1 MLPRQIL
8 VPVDFSEPSQQAL
21 DFAIEL
27 AQAFQARLFLLH
39 VIETPVMGGGPG
51 EMGMGTA
58 YAEVMNQMESE
69 ASRNLEDYIG
79 HAHKAGLECTGEIM
93 PGAPFQQIIDVADH
107 KQVDLIVMGTRGH
120 TGLQRFFL
128 GSVAEK
134 AVRMAPCPVLVTRS
148 EEREKAEQFQAVRG
162 PS

>member
-1 MLPRQIL
+1 MLPQQIL

-39 VIETPVMGGGPG
+39 VVETPVIGGGPG

-58 YAEVMNQMESE
+58 YAEVMNQIEAE
-69 ASRNLEDYIG
+69 ASRNLEDYMG
-79 HAHKAGLECTGEIM
+79 RAHKAGLECAGEVT

-134 AVRMAPCPVLVTRS
+134 VVRMAACPVLVTRS
-148 EEREKAEQFQAVRG
+148 EERENDA
-162 PS
+162 

>member
-1 MLPRQIL
+1 MLPRHIL

-21 DFAIEL
+21 DVAIEL

-39 VIETPVMGGGPG
+39 VVETPVMGGGPG

-58 YAEVMNQMESE
+58 YAEVMKQMEAE
-69 ASRNLEDYIG
+69 ASRNLEDYVG
-79 HAHKAGLECTGEIM
+79 HVHKAGLECTGEIM
-93 PGAPFQQIIDVADH
+93 PGAPFQQIVDVADH

-134 AVRMAPCPVLVTRS
+134 VVRMAPCPVLVTRS
-148 EEREKAEQFQAVRG
+148 EERENDA
-162 PS
+162 

>member
-1 MLPRQIL
+1 MLPQQIL
-8 VPVDFSEPSQQAL
+8 VPVDFSESSQQAL
-21 DFAIEL
+21 DVAIEL
-27 AQAFQARLFLLH
+27 AQAFQARLYLLH
-39 VIETPVMGGGPG
+39 VIETPVIAGGPG

-58 YAEVMNQMESE
+58 YAEVMNQMEAE
-69 ASRNLEDYIG
+69 ASQNLEDYIG
-79 HAHKAGLECTGEIM
+79 RGRKAGLECAGEVM

-134 AVRMAPCPVLVTRS
+134 VVRMAPCPVLVTRS
-148 EEREKAEQFQAVRG
+148 EERETDT
-162 PS
+162 